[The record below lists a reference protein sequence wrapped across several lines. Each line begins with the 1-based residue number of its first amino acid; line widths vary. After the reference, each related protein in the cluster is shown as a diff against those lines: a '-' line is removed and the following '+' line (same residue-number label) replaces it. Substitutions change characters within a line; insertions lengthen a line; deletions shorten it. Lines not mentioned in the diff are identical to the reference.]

1 MALDC
6 VRLYISLISEFFL
19 LSDIVVMLAAGTNK
33 AMPPMLPTNA
43 HSVSAAHYLMK
54 ISGEIH
60 ENVNELNG
68 MDISSDA
75 SSGLKSLLESVKWR
89 FCDVLVQAWLDGMS
103 INSLEFHS
111 SLTTLRCQPVLLLG
125 GMGS

>member
-19 LSDIVVMLAAGTNK
+19 LSDIVVMLAAGPNK
-33 AMPPMLPTNA
+33 NLPPMLPTNV
-43 HSVSAAHYLMK
+43 HSVSTAHYLMK

-68 MDISSDA
+68 MDISPDA

-89 FCDVLVQAWLDGMS
+89 FCDILIQAWLRGMS
-103 INSLEFHS
+103 S
-111 SLTTLRCQPVLLLG
+111 
-125 GMGS
+125 